1 MPVLHIIA
9 LAQPDPRRID
19 AALAGA
25 ALAIAEAYGCKPEQ
39 VWVTWQEIK
48 PNQYVEGSTKAR
60 VQPRDTHPPLC
71 ELLCFEGKTPEVI
84 EATLGAAADAITT
97 ALEIPGNVFM
107 TYRELPAG
115 RVIAGDGIVRR

>member
-25 ALAIAEAYGCKPEQ
+25 AFAIAEAYGCKPEQ

-48 PNQYVEGSTKAR
+48 PSHYVEGSTKAR
-60 VQPRDTHPPLC
+60 VQPRDSHPPFA
-71 ELLCFEGKTPEVI
+71 ELLCFEGKSPEVI
-84 EATLGAAADAITT
+84 EATLVAAANAITT
-97 ALEIPGNVFM
+97 ALEIPGNVFVS
-107 TYRELPAG
+107 YRDLQSG
-115 RVIAGDGIVRR
+115 RVIAGDNLVRR